1 MPKIKLGL
9 NAQDKA
15 ALDKAAEENSF
26 SRYDG
31 EIPPN
36 GLYKAVIKVVN
47 YMTSKDKVVNGET
60 VEGKPQLRAV
70 VEIKEPKGS
79 EKAEFNGYALFHYI
93 TLPVDPTYEYYG
105 LQSAQTKEF
114 LCALAGGDDAA
125 WKGYKDDNMVGDE
138 SKVMKVTKFGTYSH
152 NHKVGSP
159 VKIMIEQDGEYK
171 GQPNMRIKQF
181 GLIKGASKPEVDAS
195 VEEPENI
202 PLVEDDEPQTKPKP
216 EPKEEPKR
224 EDVVPAAVETE
235 EPVDAGDDGSDEG
248 SSAGEQRDEATSDD
262 AGSPDSGDTAS
273 EAAPRRR
280 RRRFADA

>member
-26 SRYDG
+26 ARYDG
-31 EIPPN
+31 DIPPN

-47 YMTSKDKVVNGET
+47 YMLSKEKQA
-60 VEGKPQLRAV
+60 PQLRAV
-70 VEIKEPKGS
+70 VEIKEPAGS
-79 EKAEFNGYALFHYI
+79 DKAEFNGFALFHYI
-93 TLPVDPTYEYYG
+93 TLPVDPSYEYYG

-138 SKVMKVTKFGTYSH
+138 SKTMKVTKFGTYSH

-181 GLIKGASKPEVDAS
+181 GLIKGTKPEVAAS
-195 VEEPENI
+195 VEEPESI

-216 EPKEEPKR
+216 EPKEEVKR
-224 EDVVPAAVETE
+224 ENVEPAAVETE
-235 EPVDAGDDGSDEG
+235 EPVDAGDDGSDED

-262 AGSPDSGDTAS
+262 AGSSDSGDTPS
-273 EAAPRRR
+273 EANPRRRR

>member
-31 EIPPN
+31 DIPPN
-36 GLYKAVIKVVN
+36 GLYKAVIKTVN
-47 YMTSKDKVVNGET
+47 YMLSKEKQA
-60 VEGKPQLRAV
+60 PQLRAV
-70 VEIKEPKGS
+70 VEIKEPAGS

-93 TLPVDPTYEYYG
+93 TLPVDPSYEYYG

-138 SKVMKVTKFGTYSH
+138 SKTMKVTKFGTYSH

-171 GQPNMRIKQF
+171 GEPNMRIKQF
-181 GLIKGASKPEVDAS
+181 GLIKGTKPEVAAS
-195 VEEPENI
+195 VEEPESI

-216 EPKEEPKR
+216 EPKEEVKR
-224 EDVVPAAVETE
+224 EDVEPAAVETE
-235 EPVDAGDDGSDEG
+235 EPVDSGDDGSDED
-248 SSAGEQRDEATSDD
+248 SSPGEQRDEATSDD
-262 AGSPDSGDTAS
+262 SGSSDSGDTPS

>member
-15 ALDKAAEENSF
+15 ALDKAADENSF
-26 SRYDG
+26 ARYDG
-31 EIPPN
+31 DIPPN
-36 GLYKAVIKVVN
+36 GLYKAVIKTVN
-47 YMTSKDKVVNGET
+47 YMLSKEKQA
-60 VEGKPQLRAV
+60 PQLRAV
-70 VEIKEPKGS
+70 VEIKEPAGS

-93 TLPVDPTYEYYG
+93 TLPVDPSYEYYG

-138 SKVMKVTKFGTYSH
+138 SKTMKVTKFGTYSH

-181 GLIKGASKPEVDAS
+181 GLIKGAKAEVAAS
-195 VEEPENI
+195 VEEPESI
-202 PLVEDDEPQTKPKP
+202 PLVEDDEPPTKP
-216 EPKEEPKR
+216 ELKEEPKR
-224 EDVVPAAVETE
+224 EDVEPAAVETE
-235 EPVDAGDDGSDEG
+235 APVDTGDDATDE
-248 SSAGEQRDEATSDD
+248 SPAAGEQRDEAASDD
-262 AGSPDSGDTAS
+262 SGSSDSGDAAS

>member
-26 SRYDG
+26 ARYDG
-31 EIPPN
+31 DIPPN
-36 GLYKAVIKVVN
+36 GLYKAVIKTVN
-47 YMTSKDKVVNGET
+47 YMLSKEKQA
-60 VEGKPQLRAV
+60 PQLRAV
-70 VEIKEPKGS
+70 VEIKEPAGS
-79 EKAEFNGYALFHYI
+79 EKSEFNGYALFHYI
-93 TLPVDPTYEYYG
+93 TLPVDPSYEYYG

-138 SKVMKVTKFGTYSH
+138 SKTMKVTKFGTYSH

-181 GLIKGASKPEVDAS
+181 GLIKGTKPEVAAS
-195 VEEPENI
+195 VEEPESI

-216 EPKEEPKR
+216 EPKEEVKR
-224 EDVVPAAVETE
+224 EDVEPAAVETE
-235 EPVDAGDDGSDEG
+235 EPVDSGDDGSDED

-262 AGSPDSGDTAS
+262 AGSSDSGDTPS

>member
-31 EIPPN
+31 DIPPN
-36 GLYKAVIKVVN
+36 GLYKAVIKTVN
-47 YMTSKDKVVNGET
+47 YMLSKEKQA
-60 VEGKPQLRAV
+60 PQLRAV
-70 VEIKEPKGS
+70 VEIKEPAGS

-93 TLPVDPTYEYYG
+93 TLPVDPSYEYYG

-138 SKVMKVTKFGTYSH
+138 SKTMKVTKFGTYSH

-171 GQPNMRIKQF
+171 GEPNMRIKQF
-181 GLIKGASKPEVDAS
+181 GLIKGTKPEVAAS
-195 VEEPENI
+195 VEEPESI
-202 PLVEDDEPQTKPKP
+202 PLVEDDEPQTKPKL
-216 EPKEEPKR
+216 EPKEEAKR
-224 EDVVPAAVETE
+224 EDVEPDAVETE
-235 EPVDAGDDGSDEG
+235 EPVDAGDDGSDED
-248 SSAGEQRDEATSDD
+248 SSAGKQRDGATSDD
-262 AGSPDSGDTAS
+262 AGSADSGDTPS

>member
-26 SRYDG
+26 ARYDG
-31 EIPPN
+31 DIPPK
-36 GLYKAVIKVVN
+36 GLYKAVIKTVN
-47 YMTSKDKVVNGET
+47 YMLSKEKQA
-60 VEGKPQLRAV
+60 PQLRAV
-70 VEIKEPKGS
+70 VEIKEPAGS
-79 EKAEFNGYALFHYI
+79 EKSEFNGYALFHYI
-93 TLPVDPTYEYYG
+93 TLPVDPSYEYYG

-138 SKVMKVTKFGTYSH
+138 SKTMKVTKFGTYSH

-181 GLIKGASKPEVDAS
+181 GLIKGTKPEVAAN

-216 EPKEEPKR
+216 DPKEEPKR

-235 EPVDAGDDGSDEG
+235 EPVDAGDDGSDED

-262 AGSPDSGDTAS
+262 AGSSDSGDTPS

>member
-31 EIPPN
+31 DIPPN
-36 GLYKAVIKVVN
+36 GLYKAVIKTVN
-47 YMTSKDKVVNGET
+47 YMLSKEKQA
-60 VEGKPQLRAV
+60 PQLRAV
-70 VEIKEPKGS
+70 VEIKEPAGS

-93 TLPVDPTYEYYG
+93 TLPVDQSYEHYG
-105 LQSAQTKEF
+105 LQSSQTKEF

-138 SKVMKVTKFGTYSH
+138 SKTMKVTKFGTYSH

-181 GLIKGASKPEVDAS
+181 GLIKGTKPEVAAS
-195 VEEPENI
+195 VEEPESI
-202 PLVEDDEPQTKPKP
+202 PLVEDDEPQTKPNP

-224 EDVVPAAVETE
+224 EDVAPAAVETE
-235 EPVDAGDDGSDEG
+235 EPVDAGDDGSDED

-262 AGSPDSGDTAS
+262 AGSSDSGDTPS

>member
-26 SRYDG
+26 ARYDG
-31 EIPPN
+31 DIPPN

-47 YMTSKDKVVNGET
+47 YMLSKERQA
-60 VEGKPQLRAV
+60 PQLRAV
-70 VEIKEPKGS
+70 VEIKEPAGS

-93 TLPVDPTYEYYG
+93 TLPVDPSHEYYG

-138 SKVMKVTKFGTYSH
+138 SKTMKVTKFGTYSH

-171 GQPNMRIKQF
+171 GEPQMRIRQF
-181 GLIKGASKPEVDAS
+181 GLIKGTKPEVAAS
-195 VEEPENI
+195 VEEPESI
-202 PLVEDDEPQTKPKP
+202 PLVEDDEPQTEPKP

-224 EDVVPAAVETE
+224 EDVEPAAVETE
-235 EPVDAGDDGSDEG
+235 APVDTGDDATDERPA
-248 SSAGEQRDEATSDD
+248 AGEQRDEATSDD
-262 AGSPDSGDTAS
+262 SGSSDSGDAAS

>member
-26 SRYDG
+26 ARYDG
-31 EIPPN
+31 DIPPN
-36 GLYKAVIKVVN
+36 GLYKAVIKTVN
-47 YMTSKDKVVNGET
+47 YMLSKEKQA
-60 VEGKPQLRAV
+60 PQLRAV
-70 VEIKEPKGS
+70 VEIKEPAGS

-93 TLPVDPTYEYYG
+93 TLPVDPSYEYYG

-138 SKVMKVTKFGTYSH
+138 SKTMKVTKFGTYSH

-159 VKIMIEQDGEYK
+159 VKIMIEQEGEYK
-171 GQPNMRIKQF
+171 GEPNMRIKQF
-181 GLIKGASKPEVDAS
+181 GLIKGTKPEVAAN
-195 VEEPENI
+195 VEEPESI
-202 PLVEDDEPQTKPKP
+202 PLVEDDEPPKPEPKP
-216 EPKEEPKR
+216 EPKEEVKR
-224 EDVVPAAVETE
+224 EDVEPAAVETE
-235 EPVDAGDDGSDEG
+235 EPVDAGDDGSDED

-262 AGSPDSGDTAS
+262 AGSSDSGDTPS